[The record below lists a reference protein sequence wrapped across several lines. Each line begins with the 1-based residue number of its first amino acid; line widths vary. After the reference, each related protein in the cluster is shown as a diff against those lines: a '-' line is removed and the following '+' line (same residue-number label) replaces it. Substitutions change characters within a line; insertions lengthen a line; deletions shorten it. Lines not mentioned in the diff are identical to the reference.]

1 MMTAQVSA
9 EVLPPYTWEQRILVV
24 YYRNFIVNTKVA

>member
-1 MMTAQVSA
+1 MIAQVSA